1 MKIKAFTLAEVLIT
15 LAIIGVVA
23 AMTMPALIQNY
34 QKRALETQIKHFY
47 STFSQAVKQYMA
59 DYGTDDLRNTP
70 LASDNYGE
78 YGYASPEAIAS
89 IRNFMTKYLKVV
101 KECDHAPSDCFA
113 KEYRSYDG
121 KVDNDYGIHAMNNGY
136 YDVYGY
142 RDYVLA
148 DGAVVKIAYWCTMSG
163 PVDIIVDVNGKK
175 GPNKAGYDV
184 LSMSLFYDGV
194 LDAGGVDPECRKN
207 NDYCYPWEGEKN
219 PSSVRDNWFQSYLS
233 SDNSSS
239 SYGDTFGHL
248 LENNFKFD
256 Y

>member
-1 MKIKAFTLAEVLIT
+1 MKVKAFTLAEVLIT

-23 AMTMPALIQNY
+23 AMTMPVLIQNY

-70 LASDNYGE
+70 LASDNYE
-78 YGYASPEAIAS
+78 DYASPEAIAS

-121 KVDNDYGIHAMNNGY
+121 KADNGYGINNVNNVYYDYGY
-136 YDVYGY
+136 K
-142 RDYVLA
+142 DYVLA
-148 DGAVVKIAYWCTMSG
+148 DGAVVKIAYWCTMDG
-163 PVDIIVDVNGKK
+163 PIDIIVDVNGQK

-184 LSMSLFYDGV
+184 LNMNLFYDGV
-194 LDAGGVDPECRKN
+194 LDDSYVDPECRKN
-207 NDYCYPWEGEKN
+207 NDCGWAN
-219 PSSVRDNWFQSYLS
+219 SPSEVREDSYQGYLEEE
-233 SDNSSS
+233 NSKG
-239 SYGDTFGHL
+239 SYGAAFGHL

>member
-1 MKIKAFTLAEVLIT
+1 MKVKAFTLAEVLIT

-78 YGYASPEAIAS
+78 DNYASPEAIAS

-121 KVDNDYGIHAMNNGY
+121 KVYNDMGINAMNNESWY
-136 YDVYGY
+136 YENCY

-148 DGAVVKIAYWCTMSG
+148 DGAVVKIAYWNSG
-163 PVDIIVDVNGKK
+163 TGPIDIIVDVNGQK

-184 LSMSLFYDGV
+184 LNMNLFYDGV
-194 LDAGGVDPECRKN
+194 LDASGVDPECRKN
-207 NDYCYPWEGEKN
+207 NDCGWVNSPSEVREYHYQGYLEEEN
-219 PSSVRDNWFQSYLS
+219 PKG
-233 SDNSSS
+233 
-239 SYGDTFGHL
+239 SYGATFGHL

>member
-1 MKIKAFTLAEVLIT
+1 MKVKAFTLAEVLIT

-47 STFSQAVKQYMA
+47 SMFSQAVKQYMA

-70 LASDNYGE
+70 LASDNYE
-78 YGYASPEAIAS
+78 DYSSPEGIAS

-121 KVDNDYGIHAMNNGY
+121 KVNDRGINGY
-136 YDVYGY
+136 NTDADLYAINTGFGY

-148 DGAVVKIAYWCTMSG
+148 DGAVVKIGYWMDEQ
-163 PVDIIVDVNGKK
+163 PIDIIVDVNGKK

-184 LSMSLFYDGV
+184 LSMTLFYDGV
-194 LDAGGVDPECRKN
+194 LDAGGVTPECRKS
-207 NDYCYPWEGEKN
+207 NDCGSVYIS
-219 PSSVRDNWFQSYLS
+219 PSEIRNEWYQRYLNA
-233 SDNSSS
+233 DDISS
-239 SYGDTFGHL
+239 SYGDSFGHL

>member
-1 MKIKAFTLAEVLIT
+1 MSMKFKAFTLAEVLIT

-70 LASDNYGE
+70 LASDNYE
-78 YGYASPEAIAS
+78 DYSSPEGIAS
-89 IRNFMTKYLKVV
+89 IRNFMTKYLKIV

-113 KEYRSYDG
+113 KEYRSYGEKADH
-121 KVDNDYGIHAMNNGY
+121 VYGINEMNNGY
-136 YDVYGY
+136 YYDDLGY

-148 DGAVVKIAYWCTMSG
+148 DGAVVKIAYWCTMDG
-163 PVDIIVDVNGKK
+163 PIDIIVDVNGKK

-194 LDAGGVDPECRKN
+194 LDAGGVTPECRKS
-207 NDYCYPWEGEKN
+207 NDCGGVYIS
-219 PSSVRDNWFQSYLS
+219 PSEIRNEWYQRYLNA
-233 SDNSSS
+233 DDDSS
-239 SYGDTFGHL
+239 SYGDSFGHL